1 MLLKFPRLGID
12 TKSLPHTGELDAVT
26 TTVPSIGEDVQQ
38 LLQFDCKGA
47 RDTKDIW
54 PSGWY
59 HTVYTLFQEVI
70 NLAVKP

>member
-1 MLLKFPRLGID
+1 MIAQKNMFHRHPNMLLKFPRPDI
-12 TKSLPHTGELDAVT
+12 KPLPDTGELDAVT

-59 HTVYTLFQEVI
+59 HT
-70 NLAVKP
+70 K